1 MRKILALMVLA
12 SALAGCAFSEDI
24 VDVSYPAPTA
34 APVAAAGP
42 VGLSVLDQRTS
53 DRARISTKINGYG
66 MDMAAI
72 RSNAPVPDIVRDAL
86 TAELKQR
93 GFTVGAG
100 GPPITVGVER
110 FYNTFDFGFASGTA
124 KAQVDLAVTVG
135 AANGGSGFAQKYS
148 GTAEES
154 VMAASG
160 SNAAETLS
168 KALADAIQKMFN
180 DNNFLQAVE
189 ATKTT
194 RTTS

>member
-1 MRKILALMVLA
+1 MRETLMVMVLA
-12 SALAGCAFSEDI
+12 SALAGCALSEDV
-24 VDVSYPAPTA
+24 VDVPYPPPTA
-34 APVAAAGP
+34 SPVAAAGP
-42 VGLSVLDQRTS
+42 VGLAVLDQRTS

-72 RSNAPVPDIVRDAL
+72 RSNAPVPDMVRSAL
-86 TAELKQR
+86 EAELKQR
-93 GFTVGAG
+93 GFSVGAG

-124 KAQVDLAVTVG
+124 KAQVDLAVTVA
-135 AANGGSGFAQKYS
+135 AANGGSSFTQKYS

-154 VMAASG
+154 VMTASG

-168 KALADAIQKMFN
+168 KALQAAIQKMFG
-180 DNNFLQAVE
+180 DSNFLQAIE
-189 ATKTT
+189 AKST